1 MEIETPDDID
11 EIVSTALS
19 EDIGSGDITALL
31 IDPATEANAEIVV
44 KEDGIICGI
53 PYAESAFR
61 QLQNH
66 NRLSL
71 KWLFNDG
78 DKVKQGQTLAKIGG
92 NARQLVSAE
101 RTALNFLQTL
111 SGTAT
116 KSHYFSNLIQHT
128 STKILDTRK
137 TLPGL
142 RNAQKYAVRVG
153 GCHNHRQGLYDA
165 FLIKENHI
173 SACGSIGSAITKA
186 RKLAPKKTIEIEVQN
201 IKELT
206 AALNSEADTV
216 MLDNFDLPTIKEA
229 VNLNDGR
236 VNLEVSGNIDETSLI
251 SIAEAG
257 VDYISIGAL
266 TKNIQALDLSLIF
279 SDKQKNIG
287 FVL

>member
-1 MEIETPDDID
+1 MEIKTPDDID
-11 EIVSTALS
+11 EIVSSAIS

-31 IDPATEANAEIVV
+31 IDPAAEANAEIIV

-53 PYAESAFR
+53 PYAESTFR
-61 QLQNH
+61 QLQSQNL
-66 NRLSL
+66 LSL
-71 KWLFNDG
+71 EWFFNDG
-78 DKVKQGQTLAKIGG
+78 EKVAQGQTLAKIRG
-92 NARQLVSAE
+92 NARQLVSGE

-116 KSHYFSNLIQHT
+116 KSHYFSNLIRHT

-173 SACGSIGSAITKA
+173 TACGSIESAIAKA
-186 RKLAPKKTIEIEVQN
+186 KKLAPKKTIEIEVRN
-201 IKELT
+201 IQELIEVF
-206 AALNSEADTV
+206 NSEADTV
-216 MLDNFDLPTIKEA
+216 MLDNFDLKKIKEA
-229 VNLNDGR
+229 VKLNDGR
-236 VNLEVSGNIDETSLI
+236 LNLEVSGNVDDTSLVA
-251 SIAEAG
+251 IAEVG

-279 SDKQKNIG
+279 SNK
-287 FVL
+287 

>member
-11 EIVSTALS
+11 EIASTALT

-31 IDPATEANAEIVV
+31 IDPATEAKAEIVV

-66 NRLSL
+66 NLLSL

-116 KSHYFSNLIQHT
+116 KSHYFSSLIQHT

-186 RKLAPKKTIEIEVQN
+186 RELAPKKTIEIEVQN
-201 IKELT
+201 IKELI

-257 VDYISIGAL
+257 IDYISIGAL

-279 SDKQKNIG
+279 SDK
-287 FVL
+287 

>member
-1 MEIETPDDID
+1 MEIKTPDDID
-11 EIVSTALS
+11 EIVSSAIS

-31 IDPATEANAEIVV
+31 IDPAAEANAEIIV

-53 PYAESAFR
+53 PYAESTFR
-61 QLQNH
+61 QLQSQNL
-66 NRLSL
+66 LSL
-71 KWLFNDG
+71 EWFFNDG
-78 DKVKQGQTLAKIGG
+78 EKVTQGQTLAKIRG
-92 NARQLVSAE
+92 NARQLVSGE

-116 KSHYFSNLIQHT
+116 KSHYFSNLIRHT

-173 SACGSIGSAITKA
+173 TACGSIKSAIAKA
-186 RKLAPKKTIEIEVQN
+186 KKLAPKKTIEIEVRN
-201 IKELT
+201 IQELIEVFY
-206 AALNSEADTV
+206 SEADTV
-216 MLDNFDLPTIKEA
+216 MLDNFDLKKIKEA
-229 VNLNDGR
+229 VKLNDGR
-236 VNLEVSGNIDETSLI
+236 LNLEVSGNVDDTSLI
-251 SIAEAG
+251 AIAEVG

-266 TKNIQALDLSLIF
+266 TKNVQALDLSLIF
-279 SDKQKNIG
+279 SNK
-287 FVL
+287 

>member
-1 MEIETPDDID
+1 MEIKTPDDID
-11 EIVSTALS
+11 EIVSSAIS

-31 IDPATEANAEIVV
+31 IDPAAEANAEIIV

-53 PYAESAFR
+53 PYAESTFR
-61 QLQNH
+61 QLQSQNL
-66 NRLSL
+66 LSL
-71 KWLFNDG
+71 EWFFNDG
-78 DKVKQGQTLAKIGG
+78 EKVTQGQTLAKIRG
-92 NARQLVSAE
+92 NARQLVSGE

-116 KSHYFSNLIQHT
+116 KSHYFSNLIRHT

-173 SACGSIGSAITKA
+173 TACGSIESAIAKA
-186 RKLAPKKTIEIEVQN
+186 KKLAPKKTIEIEVRN
-201 IKELT
+201 IQELIEVFY
-206 AALNSEADTV
+206 SEADTV
-216 MLDNFDLPTIKEA
+216 MLDNFDLKKIKEA
-229 VNLNDGR
+229 VKLNDGR
-236 VNLEVSGNIDETSLI
+236 LNLEVSGNVDDTSLI
-251 SIAEAG
+251 AIAEVG

-266 TKNIQALDLSLIF
+266 TKNVQALDLSLIF
-279 SDKQKNIG
+279 SNK
-287 FVL
+287 

>member
-1 MEIETPDDID
+1 MEIKTPDDID
-11 EIVSTALS
+11 EIVSSAIS

-31 IDPATEANAEIVV
+31 IDPAAEANAEIIV

-53 PYAESAFR
+53 PYAESTFR
-61 QLQNH
+61 QLQSQNL
-66 NRLSL
+66 LSL
-71 KWLFNDG
+71 EWFFSDG
-78 DKVKQGQTLAKIGG
+78 EKVTQGQTLDKIRA
-92 NARQLVSAE
+92 NARQLVSGE

-116 KSHYFSNLIQHT
+116 KSHYFSNLIRHT

-173 SACGSIGSAITKA
+173 TACGSIASAIAKA
-186 RKLAPKKTIEIEVQN
+186 KKLAPKKSIEIEVRN
-201 IKELT
+201 IQELIEVFY
-206 AALNSEADTV
+206 SEADTV
-216 MLDNFDLPTIKEA
+216 MLDNFDLKKIKEA
-229 VNLNDGR
+229 VKLNDGR
-236 VNLEVSGNIDETSLI
+236 LNLEVSGNVDDTSLI
-251 SIAEAG
+251 AIAEVG

-266 TKNIQALDLSLIF
+266 TKNVQALDLSLIF
-279 SDKQKNIG
+279 SNK
-287 FVL
+287 

>member
-1 MEIETPDDID
+1 MEIKTPDDID
-11 EIVSTALS
+11 EIVSSAIS

-31 IDPATEANAEIVV
+31 IDPAAEANAEIIV

-53 PYAESAFR
+53 PYAESTFR
-61 QLQNH
+61 QLQSQNL
-66 NRLSL
+66 LSL
-71 KWLFNDG
+71 EWFFNDG
-78 DKVKQGQTLAKIGG
+78 EKVAQGQTLAKIRG
-92 NARQLVSAE
+92 NARQLVSGE

-116 KSHYFSNLIQHT
+116 KSYYFSNLIRHT

-173 SACGSIGSAITKA
+173 TACGSIESAIAKA
-186 RKLAPKKTIEIEVQN
+186 KKLAPKKTIEIEVRN
-201 IKELT
+201 IQELIEVF
-206 AALNSEADTV
+206 NSEADTV
-216 MLDNFDLPTIKEA
+216 MLDNFDLKKIKEA
-229 VNLNDGR
+229 VKLNDGR
-236 VNLEVSGNIDETSLI
+236 LNLEVSGNVDDTSLVA
-251 SIAEAG
+251 IAEVG

-279 SDKQKNIG
+279 SNK
-287 FVL
+287 

>member
-1 MEIETPDDID
+1 MEVKTPDDID
-11 EIVSTALS
+11 EIASIALS

-31 IDPATEANAEIVV
+31 IESVAEATAEIVV

-53 PYAESAFR
+53 PYAESTFR
-61 QLQNH
+61 QLQSY

-71 KWLFNDG
+71 EWLFSDG
-78 DKVKQGQTLAKIGG
+78 EEVKQGQTLAKIQG
-92 NARQLVSAE
+92 NARQLVSGE

-173 SACGSIGSAITKA
+173 TACGSIESAIAKA
-186 RKLAPKKTIEIEVQN
+186 KDLAPRKTIEIEVQN
-201 IKELT
+201 IKELSE
-206 AALNSEADTV
+206 ALNSAVDTV

-229 VNLNDGR
+229 VRLNDGKL
-236 VNLEVSGNIDETSLI
+236 NLEVSGNVDETSLVA
-251 SIAEAG
+251 IAEAG
-257 VDYISIGAL
+257 VDYISIGTL

-279 SDKQKNIG
+279 CQKRKY
-287 FVL
+287 